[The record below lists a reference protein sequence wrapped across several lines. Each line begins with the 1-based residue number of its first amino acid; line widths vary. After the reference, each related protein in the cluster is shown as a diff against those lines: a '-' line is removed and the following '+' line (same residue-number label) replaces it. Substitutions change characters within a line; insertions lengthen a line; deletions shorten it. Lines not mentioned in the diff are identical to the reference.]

1 MERNPKTLLLR
12 DRCSGHARGTI
23 SRALTTLVVGA
34 AVSSSRCERF
44 EITLGLEIGAIRLP
58 PTCIYVHR
66 NIIRDKQWTNFLLGD
81 AAGCGEYRAVVKN
94 DKLDGEQ

>member
-1 MERNPKTLLLR
+1 M
-12 DRCSGHARGTI
+12 
-23 SRALTTLVVGA
+23 SRASTTLVVGA

-58 PTCIYVHR
+58 PTCIFVRVHTCIYVHR

-81 AAGCGEYRAVVKN
+81 AAGCGEYRVVVKN